1 MLSTSFDICE
11 FIDKVKGHN
20 DDEIIYFADQEAT
33 EAERHLYKRAKVE
46 NCDNARSYV
55 VQLKDIVLFMR
66 YGIRTHAL
74 RRLDLRLLSTFGGHC

>member
-20 DDEIIYFADQEAT
+20 TQEIIYLADQEAT
-33 EAERHLYKRAKVE
+33 EAERHVYKVAKTD

-55 VQLKDIVLFMR
+55 MLLKDIVLYIR
-66 YGIRTHAL
+66 HGIRTHGV
-74 RRLDLRLLSTFGGHC
+74 RQLDLTLFDAFSGDY